1 MVRRIILLL
10 TAALLLGGLL
20 LATRWW
26 TRSAPRVSGFIEAH
40 EIRLGSRVGGRVARV
55 HVEEGD
61 AVTAGRV
68 LVELE
73 PFDLPAR
80 RAEAEAMLAAREAE
94 YARLRQGFR
103 PEEIAQARHR
113 YEQLEAKHEQLV
125 EGPRRQEIEVAGE
138 RLAAAQAELTFAEQH
153 HERIEQLVE
162 RDALPREELD
172 RAVTELNVALRT
184 VAARQEELNLLE
196 EGTRPE
202 EIAAAKAQLEEARA
216 AWELHQSGYRA
227 EDVAQAKA
235 QVDAA
240 LATLRVIDAQLDEL
254 SIRAPVDGVV
264 ETMELRPGDLVG
276 AGAAVM
282 SMFDASELWIRS
294 YLPADTR
301 LAVGDRLAVTVDGFP
316 GERFFGEV
324 TFIAAEAEFTPMNVQ
339 TPEDRARQVFRFK
352 VMLREGRENLRP
364 GMLADVWLPDDGQD
378 GSAGEG
384 ARRE

>member
-1 MVRRIILLL
+1 MVRRIALFLI
-10 TAALLLGGLL
+10 AAILLGGLL

-40 EIRLGSRVGGRVARV
+40 EIRLGSRVGGRVAKV

-61 AVTAGRV
+61 AVTAGQV
-68 LVELE
+68 LVELD

-80 RAEAEAMLAAREAE
+80 RAEAEAMQAASEAE

-103 PEEIAQARHR
+103 AEEVDQARHR

-125 EGPRRQEIEVAGE
+125 EGPRRQEIEVARQ
-138 RLAAAQAELTFAEQH
+138 RLAAAEAELTLARQNH
-153 HERIEQLVE
+153 GRTQQLVE
-162 RDALPREELD
+162 RDAMPREELD

-184 VAARQEELNLLE
+184 VAARHEELNLLE

-216 AWELHQSGYRA
+216 AWEMHQRGYRA

-235 QVDAA
+235 RVDAA
-240 LATLRVIDAQLDEL
+240 RASLRVIDAQLDEL
-254 SIRAPVDGVV
+254 SILAPIDGVV

-282 SMFDASELWIRS
+282 SMFDTSELWVRS

-316 GERFFGEV
+316 DERFFGEV

-352 VMLREGRENLRP
+352 VTLREGRERLRP

-378 GSAGEG
+378 GSTGEG